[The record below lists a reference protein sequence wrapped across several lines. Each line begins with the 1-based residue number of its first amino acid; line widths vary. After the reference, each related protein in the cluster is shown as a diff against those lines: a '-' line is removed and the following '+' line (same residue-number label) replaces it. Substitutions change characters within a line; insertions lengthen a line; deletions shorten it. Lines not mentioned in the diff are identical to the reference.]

1 MANVYNKGKF
11 ELSEGGAVDWNVDTV
26 KMALVTSAYTYS
38 ADHNFADEIT
48 NELSGG
54 NYSRVTM
61 TNTGPTEDDTND
73 QVNFTG
79 QNEVFS
85 ALELA
90 AGQPYAAIILKDTG
104 TPATSPLLAYVVLTT
119 PPAPNGGDYQI
130 NMPTNGWIQ
139 CTDS

>member
-11 ELSEGGAVDWNVDTV
+11 ELSEGGSVDWSADTI
-26 KMALVTSAYTYS
+26 KMALVTSTYTYS
-38 ADHNFADEIT
+38 VDHDFADEIT
-48 NELSGG
+48 GELTGG
-54 NYSRVTM
+54 NYARVTM

-90 AGQPYAAIILKDTG
+90 AGQPAAAIILKDTG
-104 TPATSPLLAYVVLTT
+104 TPATSPLLAHIVLTD
-119 PPAPNGGDYQI
+119 PPAPNGGNYQI
-130 NMPTNGWIQ
+130 NMPTLGWVQ